1 VYRLAKKQQYEAE
14 RAQRMELRRGID
26 TDKVDLDNQKM
37 EEEVVE
43 FLVKEDHILVD

>member
-1 VYRLAKKQQYEAE
+1 
-14 RAQRMELRRGID
+14 MELRRGID